1 VLLLTCLNK
10 LCLPDHTC
18 LTMPCPTQ
26 VYGKSFHVLLT
37 TYEYL
42 MSKSDRPRLS
52 RTPWQLLVVD
62 EGHRL
67 KNAECKLSRELKAY
81 RTKSRLL
88 LTGRYRGVG
97 CCCQVCVWGR
107 GVRVVLLT

>member
-1 VLLLTCLNK
+1 MPCICNRLWNPCLSN
-10 LCLPDHTC
+10 LCLSN
-18 LTMPCPTQ
+18 CPVPSLLQ
-26 VYGKSFHVLLT
+26 VYGKPFHVLLT

-67 KNAECKLSRELKAY
+67 KNADCKLSRELKAY

-88 LTGRYRGVG
+88 LTGG
-97 CCCQVCVWGR
+97 
-107 GVRVVLLT
+107 